1 MSTALSYTRF
11 ELLRTFRNTRFFLF
25 SLVFPL
31 VLFFL
36 VAGENRHAHL
46 DGIAFPL
53 YYMTGMVAW
62 GTMSAVVAGGARI
75 ALERE
80 VGWNRQLRITPLS
93 PRVYLAAK
101 VLTGYAMAL
110 VSIALL
116 YAAGMSLGVRLS
128 VGNWLTLTAMILVG
142 LVPIAVLGIL
152 LGHVLNADAI
162 GPAMG
167 GLVALL
173 AVLGGAWGP
182 LARSGEL
189 RRFTSWL
196 PSYWLVQAGKY
207 ARAGQL
213 WPAKAWVVIAVWSVV
228 LGRYAVRAWRRD
240 TGRA

>member
-1 MSTALSYTRF
+1 VSAAVNYTRY

-75 ALERE
+75 AMERE

-93 PRVYLAAK
+93 TRVYFAAK
-101 VLTGYAMAL
+101 VLTGYAMAF
-110 VSIALL
+110 VSIVLL
-116 YAAGMSLGVRLS
+116 YAAGLSLGVRLAP
-128 VGNWLTLTAMILVG
+128 GDWLVMTAMIVVG
-142 LVPIAVLGIL
+142 LVPIAVLGVL
-152 LGHVLNADAI
+152 LGHVLNADSI

-182 LARSGEL
+182 LARSGGL
-189 RRFTSWL
+189 HQLTTWL
-196 PSYWLVQAGKY
+196 PSYWLVQASMY

-213 WPAKAWVVIAVWSVV
+213 WPGRAWVVIALWTLV
-228 LGRYAVRAWRRD
+228 LGRYAVRAWQRD